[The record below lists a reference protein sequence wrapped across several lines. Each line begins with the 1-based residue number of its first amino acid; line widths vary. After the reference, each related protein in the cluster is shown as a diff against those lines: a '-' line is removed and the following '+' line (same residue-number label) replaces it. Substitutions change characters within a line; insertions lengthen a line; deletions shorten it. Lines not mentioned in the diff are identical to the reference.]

1 MKTRYCAVVVILL
14 FPTAMASA
22 FTDPFVGRWVL
33 NPGLS
38 NYPSGT
44 CPRRMV
50 IEMESAGDGVHYRSD
65 ATYANGVTAHSEY
78 TADYNSKQTLVMG
91 NHGMLLPVSLKRS
104 NSRLVLASYTKGL
117 QVVAT
122 SRRVVSKDGRRM
134 TITTMSKNR
143 AGADVLTVGVY
154 EEQHDGS
161 ESRHGSN
168 EPLDR

>member
-1 MKTRYCAVVVILL
+1 MKTRYYAVAVILL
-14 FPTAMASA
+14 LATAMASA
-22 FTDPFVGRWVL
+22 TDPFVGRWVL
-33 NPGLS
+33 NPRLS
-38 NYPSGT
+38 KYPSGT

-78 TADYNSKQTLVMG
+78 TADYNGKQSLVIG
-91 NHGMLLPVSLKRS
+91 NRGLLLPVSLKRS

-134 TITTMSKNR
+134 TITTISKGR
-143 AGADVLTVGVY
+143 TGADIMTVGMY
-154 EEQHDGS
+154 EKQRERQ
-161 ESRHGSN
+161 
-168 EPLDR
+168 